1 MKYEYVEIAPNNNQ
15 DGGAPGANIRVG
27 FFYNPSR
34 VKLAPVPKLLDKNVV
49 RIGDEN
55 PLFESTRKPLAA
67 NTFQGQNIVVVANH
81 LNSKLGDATPFG
93 KVRARIKS
101 EDKRIQLAQE
111 VNHFVQGI
119 QKRIR
124 MHQLS
129 C

>member
-1 MKYEYVEIAPNNNQ
+1 M
-15 DGGAPGANIRVG
+15 
-27 FFYNPSR
+27 
-34 VKLAPVPKLLDKNVV
+34 KLATVPKLLDKNVV

-67 NTFQGQNIVVVANH
+67 EFTFQGQNIVVVANH

-93 KVRARIKS
+93 KATARIKS

-111 VNHFVQGI
+111 VNYFVQGI
-119 QKRIR
+119 QKRIQ
-124 MHQLS
+124 MHQLL